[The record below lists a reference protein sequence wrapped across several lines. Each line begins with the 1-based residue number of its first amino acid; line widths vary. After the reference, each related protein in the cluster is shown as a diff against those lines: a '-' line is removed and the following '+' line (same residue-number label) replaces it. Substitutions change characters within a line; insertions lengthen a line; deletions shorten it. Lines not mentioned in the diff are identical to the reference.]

1 MKVLL
6 ANNISNVLLN
16 KNKVGDNFATKQNAN
31 YSSDIN
37 YDYNMPKGNAF
48 GLALSPSFG
57 SKLET
62 FKVHKPIIKE
72 GLNALD
78 KEKVALII
86 HGGSFPATHDTDTGY
101 CSPNSTGA
109 RQLIDFISGV
119 FTDIQFG
126 PGGKTKLS
134 DSSPYTSTLF
144 SANPLFVD
152 LEQLTTEKWGRILP
166 KKDFNIVV
174 ANNSKRNKAE
184 TNYDYIYEAHDKAL
198 RKAYDRFIQNNTP
211 QIQELKAEFE
221 EYKNSDAN
229 NPWLDNDA
237 LYEALSKKHN
247 MDYWPLWDDELDK
260 NLISKKDTKE
270 GKERISEIRRD
281 YGDEIDYYKFVQFLY
296 SKQIADTKA
305 YANSKGINFTAD
317 KQVAMSD
324 RDVWA
329 YQDLF
334 LDGWS
339 LGCPPDYFAENGQC
353 WGFPVLNPDKLFNKD
368 GSLGEAGEL

>member
-101 CSPNSTGA
+101 GSPNSTGA

-144 SANPLFVD
+144 SANP
-152 LEQLTTEKWGRILP
+152 
-166 KKDFNIVV
+166 
-174 ANNSKRNKAE
+174 SK
-184 TNYDYIYEAHDKAL
+184 
-198 RKAYDRFIQNNTP
+198 
-211 QIQELKAEFE
+211 
-221 EYKNSDAN
+221 
-229 NPWLDNDA
+229 
-237 LYEALSKKHN
+237 
-247 MDYWPLWDDELDK
+247 
-260 NLISKKDTKE
+260 
-270 GKERISEIRRD
+270 
-281 YGDEIDYYKFVQFLY
+281 
-296 SKQIADTKA
+296 
-305 YANSKGINFTAD
+305 
-317 KQVAMSD
+317 
-324 RDVWA
+324 
-329 YQDLF
+329 
-334 LDGWS
+334 
-339 LGCPPDYFAENGQC
+339 
-353 WGFPVLNPDKLFNKD
+353 
-368 GSLGEAGEL
+368 